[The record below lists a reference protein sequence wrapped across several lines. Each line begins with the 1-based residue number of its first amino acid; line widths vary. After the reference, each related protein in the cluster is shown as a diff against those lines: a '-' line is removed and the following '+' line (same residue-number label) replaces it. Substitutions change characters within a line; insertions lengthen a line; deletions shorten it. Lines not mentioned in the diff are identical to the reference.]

1 AVLELEGR
9 ADRARWF
16 LVPGGRAGARGER
29 RDRDRYVLV
38 ALAEV
43 PDHDADDD
51 DHGQRDDRAE
61 EPGPEPAPEPRRALA
76 VAVRVAGAGIRRLAR
91 RRRGL
96 LRRGPGRRLPLAR
109 HAGRPSGRLVRGG
122 PRRRMIALI

>member
-1 AVLELEGR
+1 GQGHPVEISAAVLELEGR
-9 ADRARWF
+9 ADPARWF

-29 RDRDRYVLV
+29 RDRDRDVLV
-38 ALAEV
+38 ALAEI

-61 EPGPEPAPEPRRALA
+61 EPGPGPEPAPEPRRTRA

-91 RRRGL
+91 GR
-96 LRRGPGRRLPLAR
+96 PGRRRLLTRP
-109 HAGRPSGRLVRGG
+109 AGRPHRRLA
-122 PRRRMIALI
+122 PR